1 MRMTCIVAG
10 ASVPIRECGHHLNA
24 RIAYRIASNA
34 QAPLAV
40 TCAKS
45 SETLTTAVHA
55 RQDSPKRMEIV
66 LTTLFVAQAGIE
78 RLTEHATDATQAARP
93 APEELLRIA

>member
-1 MRMTCIVAG
+1 MCIVAG
-10 ASVPIRECGHHLNA
+10 ASVPIRLSGILLNA

-34 QAPLAV
+34 QAALAV
-40 TCAKS
+40 TCVNS

-55 RQDSPKRMEIV
+55 RQNSPKRMEIV
-66 LTTLFVAQAGIE
+66 LTPLLVAQAGIE
-78 RLTEHATDATQAARP
+78 RLTERVTDATQAARP